1 MKYLAKNKNL
11 IIAIML
17 SIILAVAGFLTIFL
31 TRSQQ
36 VDAAD
41 NYGALNENGYYSLD
55 GVAFYAIKVK
65 NVKYQAKSQ
74 FGEDGD
80 LTLTIT
86 KKSGG
91 DISNVNYNNI
101 YKCLDGT
108 FYYSTNGANFEEIN
122 ATAKKSDASAINL
135 AEIAYEYYPTYD
147 LSLDSEGKI
156 QYVKYGDTVLLD
168 EGESLMLS
176 FARQKDSIVSG
187 GIKPDGKTTID
198 KNAAKVLETKL
209 IGTTGNF
216 VSDYV
221 DFLNVT
227 IKSNENT
234 VVNDLATGERIDGEI
249 TKKFFGYVLTPYD
262 FKSNANEEGL
272 VEFKAS
278 YEHGSTMNNFGFS
291 FYVFKKSTYQRTEDL
306 NSSNE
311 FSRPSA
317 KIDTETG
324 KGNYVVDNS
333 TLNQFYGEY
342 YYYYQNQKLASLTY
356 NPERYEITITKT
368 VFSTLTTYKFSY
380 NKTTG
385 EIITTKSPSPSTEDV
400 FARDI
405 KFVKNGD
412 DITLYFNDIGV
423 YDISY
428 KAVYFKNNQ
437 KVELTSLNAEFAF
450 KDRLTVYGVQATYND
465 LYTKQTELRNASNS
479 ISADITGVAEVSSIT
494 NGYKVT
500 VGSEFVIAS
509 TNQPQVRFLSNSV
522 LKGINNFEVYYSK
535 DLNRSGNTFTFNTS
549 DKNYTLNSNF
559 TKAGYYF
566 VKVTHAYKNFKEWG
580 GTTAIPREDREFT
593 QYFLFQI
600 KDQTPN
606 INIVEI
612 SNDGNL
618 TENKVMSGYYDGLG
632 AYQGSYHKNGI
643 FFDEFVE
650 NSEFDLPTTFE
661 LERKGFEAN
670 ATWQTMSLSSEEIS
684 SKVGYKITNDG
695 HYRLIVKFGNSS
707 STKRYFDIDN
717 TGISGVQAN
726 NVYTNRGN
734 KYFSITPGTQMNA
747 DSSII
752 YTTANPFTL
761 TWSDKLSG
769 AKITANYVRFA
780 MESSVFSE
788 NAKDYIINGTYVATD
803 SLIRIANNPTT
814 AYTKA
819 KINSIT
825 ANEVL
830 NLPGLYIFRLEDEAG
845 NVEYFTIILDNST
858 PVVLQGTEN
867 GASTTYEI
875 IKSFNNIAT
884 ETRIFFGT
892 HKLVKFEGLASLSE
906 EYLSQI
912 NGKTRLFKNGEVTY
926 AMFNIKSVIGQYQN
940 GNDMIN
946 KPITNEKEGYDII
959 SIEHDENGNVIEKA
973 YLYTITDES
982 GMRRSY
988 NATVNTD
995 KTGMSIFGE
1004 SGDDLKLAAQKTIG
1018 ATFDNSGKETE
1029 TSKRIIYYNAI
1040 NYDVLYLTWTTLTPD
1055 MDAYV
1060 DLDDDGLVLEY
1071 YELVYDVANKTYKYS
1086 ENPTSR
1092 IVITSS
1098 VAAANTV
1105 DGKVR
1110 IPLNEVNGKTLA
1122 GKYVLTRTYKV
1133 KNEGDTLSKVVGTDF
1148 GKRVMTFYVDRN
1160 SIISAPTGAEN
1171 SPQIGS
1177 NAYLRFFDGTS
1188 GVVDFDS
1195 LFMQSQTSDKA
1206 VIRANKLPVGIYI
1219 PITKYGYISKGEFV
1233 DNMIEKDVDSGFNSF
1248 SPYKLYVSIYS
1259 PVLENGD
1266 YVEYVYSY
1274 VKNGYYKLAGYYLK
1288 NEGKDL
1294 DNNQNQYNFVSYDVT
1309 DDNASAWLTKNELEN
1324 KLEWQEGIYSIKINT
1339 MRNVSSNSSS
1349 NPYLQNYYFNFEI
1362 AGDKPDFD
1370 MTAQYP
1376 SFENMEDKELLSDG
1390 KYYYSNAE
1398 QIKIIWQDLLSNY
1411 MVKIGQVSYKFSN
1424 GVRQYLTTEQI
1435 MSHQFVLTIP
1445 EGANNLSIKMSFE
1458 VYGNNASLAAL
1469 FPNGN
1474 YEVEK
1479 IIVFDRSAPTTTI
1492 NDLIAKD
1499 KIIGNNVSS
1508 TLLREIAERYNIS
1521 TIDGLY
1527 KYFVYATT
1535 KDYMANKLFS
1545 AASNTVDTNRVYIKA
1560 FANKYDSN
1568 ILETGSPLN
1577 KNSIASNI
1585 FNEQFAVINNWTK
1598 FESADEILKSDLLNI
1613 AGLYEVVE
1621 LDMAGNMTIYTIYI
1635 QDSESKIELDYVMR
1649 KQTGVDI
1656 NESLTLTTDNSQFM
1670 LQSREI
1676 FALTSVKFDSSQ
1688 YAYIKLIINNTS
1700 YLITPFNASGKAYQL
1715 NGEEIALKD
1724 VILANRETGY
1734 RVEIFD
1740 NISNVNYVGQ
1750 ISVAEIGKNLDWNS
1764 ETNSSMITS
1773 PVSLGF
1779 IVRGGEDAAIK
1790 VDETTIKI
1798 YALNK
1803 NPQTGEAVL
1812 TTYTLDGENALLKAS
1827 VSTQVYYYITPNNAN
1842 WENFVFLIVFK
1853 DNYGVQYSKLMMYNE
1868 PKIDRYTSAVNGA
1881 SDITAAMQS
1890 QTNILVSTDIFFN
1903 ITNSYEIIVERKINN
1918 EVQFSRINLD
1928 DENCIFPLTGS
1939 TQYKLKA
1946 LTTSNSGY
1954 NGGVVVYRLTA
1965 KANLE
1970 EFKAQ
1975 GADISDLDVGIDE
1988 IVYTVTIYNQFPS
2001 ITLRNSN
2008 GEDITQELFNK
2019 TTTHSDDV
2027 YISYLTGNDISESY
2041 GYTSK
2046 VFLRLRGSSEGY
2058 VEIPSSYTVSAPGTY
2073 DIKIQNYNEN
2083 GTLAATYERDFVI
2096 ASYDVT
2102 FYSVV
2107 KYDPS
2112 DLTNPYKVITPTGNL
2127 YYNGN
2132 EIINY
2137 HYIVNS
2143 SSYEISVNNGVVA
2156 TLLETKTEGSYTTYI
2171 YLIESN
2177 IAAAGSSVKFSRKI
2191 AITVIP
2197 ETTNIL
2203 GNSFAYFVGTDPEAV
2218 EIKSI
2223 TSSSE
2228 DIFLFKNNTE
2238 TSITLQWN
2246 SYYGIKE
2253 NKIYY
2258 QISRDGG
2265 NTWSDKIESPNEN
2278 SIARLNLEKSGNY
2291 VIMFTDLAGN
2301 SQIVSSSTGSRDRY
2315 RINFIKSVIFN
2326 VNGELPIDNAVYNG
2340 EVIIS
2345 IPSSTLAYY
2354 QSNPSIVVMYNGEQI
2369 SVSRNSDGNYSFTKA
2384 GNYVVYFN
2392 AKKNNNELGVEKI
2405 TFTIINEN
2413 DSRWAFNYLNY
2424 NNYIID
2430 YIKYNDTYLDIS
2442 KIINGNEILMSVIL
2456 GNSSFD
2462 NGIYTIKMTTNDI
2475 PSQSFE
2481 FKFWLNNLKPDIE
2494 ISQDEGTTTTGNI
2507 IVRLNTN
2514 NIYET
2519 IGDCRLVINGQE
2531 VLVINK
2537 EYFTS
2542 SNYKTNEQV
2551 TLTETSPYYIQI
2563 YTDSGKLIYSYKV
2576 EIVDPLNTVTI
2587 ILIVVACVV
2596 VAVGVLLFFLLRKKM
2611 KVR

>member
-11 IIAIML
+11 IIAIIL

-31 TRSQQ
+31 TMPQPE

-41 NYGALNENGYYSLD
+41 NYGVFNEKGYYSLD

-65 NVKYQAKSQ
+65 NVKYYGTNSRIYTVDNKDIQGTSIYRNLK
-74 FGEDGD
+74 GEYFVKTDSPTD
-80 LTLTIT
+80 TNITEYFEDFENLT
-86 KKSGG
+86 
-91 DISNVNYNNI
+91 
-101 YKCLDGT
+101 
-108 FYYSTNGANFEEIN
+108 YS
-122 ATAKKSDASAINL
+122 
-135 AEIAYEYYPTYD
+135 YYPTYE
-147 LSLDSEGKI
+147 LSLDSEGNI
-156 QYVKYGDTVLLD
+156 QFVKYGDTVLLEED
-168 EGESLMLS
+168 ESLMLA
-176 FARQKDSIVSG
+176 FARQENSKATN
-187 GIKPDGKTTID
+187 KQE
-198 KNAAKVLETKL
+198 LERDL

-234 VVNDLATGERIDGEI
+234 VVNDLVTGEKIDGEI

-262 FKSNANEEGL
+262 IKANPNEEGL

-291 FYVFKKSTYQRTEDL
+291 FYVFKKSTYQRMETL

-311 FSRPSA
+311 FARPSTE
-317 KIDTETG
+317 IDIASG
-324 KGNYVVDNS
+324 KGSYVVDNS

-342 YYYYQNQKLASLTY
+342 YYYYQNQNLAKLSY
-356 NPERYEITITKT
+356 NLERYEITITKT
-368 VFSTLTTYKFSY
+368 VFSTLTTYTFSY

-405 KFVKNGD
+405 EYVKDGENV
-412 DITLYFNDIGV
+412 TLYFKDIGV

-437 KVELTSLNAEFAF
+437 KVDLTSLNDAFAL

-465 LYTKQTELRNASNS
+465 LYTKQTELRNASNT
-479 ISADITGVAEVSSIT
+479 ISADITGVAIIDSTDGYEIT
-494 NGYKVT
+494 VD
-500 VGSEFVIAS
+500 SEFVIAS

-522 LKGINNFEVYYSK
+522 LTGSAKFEVYYSA
-535 DLNRSGNTFTFNTS
+535 DLPKSGNTYTFEEK
-549 DKNYTLNSNF
+549 DEEYTLNSNF

-566 VKVTHAYKNFKEWG
+566 VKVTHAYKNYKEWG
-580 GTTAIPREDREFT
+580 GTTAIPRSDREFT

-612 SNDGNL
+612 DDVGEL
-618 TENKVMSGYYDGLG
+618 TENKVMSGYYDGAG

-670 ATWQTMSLSSEEIS
+670 SAWQTLSLSSEEIS
-684 SKVGYKITNDG
+684 SKKGYKITSDG

-717 TGISGVQAN
+717 TGISGIQAN

-734 KYFSITPGTQMNA
+734 KYYSITPGTQMNA
-747 DSSII
+747 DNSII

-780 MESSVFSE
+780 MESSTFAT
-788 NAKDYIINGTYVATD
+788 NANDYVINGTYVAAD

-819 KINSIT
+819 KTNSIT

-830 NLPGLYIFRLEDEAG
+830 NLPGLYIFKLEDEAG

-858 PVVLQGTEN
+858 PVVLQGTDN
-867 GASTTYEI
+867 GTSTTYEI

-884 ETRIFFGT
+884 DTRIFFGT
-892 HKLVKFEGLASLSE
+892 HKLVKLEGLTTLSE
-906 EYLSQI
+906 EYLGQI
-912 NGKTRLFKNGEVTY
+912 SGKTRLFENGGITY
-926 AMFNIKSVIGQYQN
+926 VMFKIKSVIAQYQN

-946 KPITNEKEGYDII
+946 KSVTNEKDGYDVI
-959 SIEHDENGNVIEKA
+959 SIEYDSNRNVIEKA
-973 YLYTITDES
+973 YFYTITDES
-982 GMRRSY
+982 GMRRAY
-988 NATVNTD
+988 TATVNTD

-1004 SGDDLKLAAQKTIG
+1004 EDEDLKLASQKTSQAVIDG
-1018 ATFDNSGKETE
+1018 IKEVE
-1029 TSKRIIYYNAI
+1029 PSKRIVYYNAV
-1040 NYDVLYLTWTTLTPD
+1040 NYDKLYLTWTTLNPD

-1060 DLDDDGLVLEY
+1060 DLDDNGLVLEY
-1071 YELVYDVANKTYKYS
+1071 YELVYNTENKTYEYAA
-1086 ENPTSR
+1086 NPTSK

-1098 VAAANTV
+1098 VAAANMV
-1105 DGKVR
+1105 DGKVK
-1110 IPLNEVNGKTLA
+1110 IPLNVVNDKTLA

-1133 KNEGDTLSKVVGTDF
+1133 KNAEDTLSKVVGTDF

-1177 NAYLRFFDGTS
+1177 NAYLKFFDGTTN
-1188 GVVDFDS
+1188 VVNFES

-1219 PITKYGYISKGEFV
+1219 PITKYGFIKNSKFI
-1233 DNMIEKDVDSGFNSF
+1233 DNMLETDVDEGFNSF
-1248 SPYKLYVSIYS
+1248 SPYKLYVSVYS
-1259 PVLENGD
+1259 PVQDNGD

-1274 VKNGYYKLAGYYLK
+1274 NQNGYYKLAGYYLK
-1288 NEGKDL
+1288 NAGKDL
-1294 DNNQNQYNFVSYDVT
+1294 DNTQNQYQFISYDVT
-1309 DDNASAWLTKNELEN
+1309 DDNASAWLIENELTN
-1324 KLEWQEGIYSIKINT
+1324 KLAWQEGIYSIKINS
-1339 MRNVSSNSSS
+1339 MKNMSSNSMSTK
-1349 NPYLQNYYFNFEI
+1349 PYLQNYYFNFEI

-1376 SFENMEDKELLSDG
+1376 SFENMEDKELLTDG
-1390 KYYYSNAE
+1390 RYYYSNAE
-1398 QIKIIWQDLLSNY
+1398 QIKITWQDLLSEY
-1411 MVKIGQVSYKFSN
+1411 MVKIGKVSYKFSN
-1424 GVRQYLTTEQI
+1424 GARQYLTPEQI
-1435 MSHQFVLTIP
+1435 LSHLLVLKVP
-1445 EGANNLSIKMSFE
+1445 EGANNLTISMSFE
-1458 VYGNNASLAAL
+1458 VYGDNASLAAL

-1474 YEVEK
+1474 YEITK
-1479 IIVFDRSAPTTTI
+1479 TIVFDRSAPTTTI
-1492 NDLIAKD
+1492 NDLIASD
-1499 KIIGNNVSS
+1499 NIIGKNVSS

-1521 TIDGLY
+1521 TIDGIY

-1535 KDYMANKLFS
+1535 KEYMANKLFS
-1545 AASNTVDTNRVYIKA
+1545 ASSNAVDTNRVYIKA
-1560 FANKYDSN
+1560 FANKYGSN
-1568 ILETGSPLN
+1568 ILETGCPLN

-1598 FESADEILKSDLLNI
+1598 FESAEDILNSDVLNT

-1635 QDSESKIELDYVMR
+1635 RDSESKIKLDYIFR
-1649 KQTGVDI
+1649 KQTGVNI
-1656 NESLTLTTDNSQFM
+1656 NESLTLTKENTEFM

-1676 FALTSVKFDSSQ
+1676 FALSEINFDIDE
-1688 YAYIKLIINNTS
+1688 YGYIKLTINNTS
-1700 YLITPFNASGKAYQL
+1700 YIITPFNSTGKAYQL
-1715 NGEEIALKD
+1715 NGEEILLSD
-1724 VILANRETGY
+1724 VVLTNRETGY
-1734 RVEIFD
+1734 KIEIFD
-1740 NISNVNYVGQ
+1740 NISNINYVGQ
-1750 ISVAEIGKNLDWNS
+1750 ISVTEIGKNLDWNS

-1773 PVSLGF
+1773 PVSLGI
-1779 IVRGGEDAAIK
+1779 IVRGGDDAAIK
-1790 VDETTIKI
+1790 VDESTIKI

-1812 TTYTLDGENALLKAS
+1812 TTYLLDGENALLKAS
-1827 VSTQVYYYITPNNAN
+1827 VSTQVYYYITPNSAN

-1881 SDITAAMQS
+1881 SDITAEMQS

-1918 EVQFSRINLD
+1918 EVQFSRINLND
-1928 DENCIFPLTGS
+1928 DNCIFPLTGS

-1954 NGGVVVYRLTA
+1954 NGGVVVYKLTA

-1988 IVYTVTIYNQFPS
+1988 IVYTITIYNQFPS
-2001 ITLRNSN
+2001 LTLRNAN

-2027 YISYLTGNDISESY
+2027 YISYLTGNNISESY

-2058 VEIPSSYTVSAPGTY
+2058 IEIPNTYTVSAPGTY

-2083 GTLAATYERDFVI
+2083 GSLAATYERDFVI

-2107 KYDPS
+2107 KYDAS

-2127 YYNGN
+2127 YYNGT

-2156 TLLETKTEGSYTTYI
+2156 TLLETKTEGSYSTYI

-2177 IAAAGSSVKFSRKI
+2177 IAAAGSSVKFNRKI

-2197 ETTNIL
+2197 ETQNIL

-2223 TSSSE
+2223 TSSTE

-2246 SYYGIKE
+2246 SYYGVKE

-2265 NTWSDKIESPNEN
+2265 ATWSEKIESSNDN
-2278 SIARLNLEKSGNY
+2278 GIARLNLEKSGNY

-2326 VNGELPIDNAVYNG
+2326 VNGGLPIDNAVYNG

-2354 QSNPSIVVMYNGEQI
+2354 QSNPSIVVLYNGEQI
-2369 SVSRNSDGNYSFTKA
+2369 SVSKNSDGNYSFTNA

-2424 NNYIID
+2424 NNYVIN

-2442 KIINGNEILMSVIL
+2442 KIVNGNEILMSVIL

-2494 ISQDEGTTTTGNI
+2494 VSEDEGTTTTGDI

-2537 EYFTS
+2537 DYFTS
-2542 SNYKTNEQV
+2542 ANYKTNEQV